1 MDIFL
6 EDFVSEK
13 FKKPGK
19 ALDLGAG
26 KFFDVA
32 CLKQLGWDAH
42 GVDKLT
48 GTSLEK
54 PFLSDKRP
62 FDLVYSNYTLH
73 KITNKEV
80 FIQTAYDNLKAGGW
94 LFINAFDKSN
104 KTSISDITAAGM
116 KKTLRKI
123 GFKNIYTKK
132 ISFFD
137 NAFGHRHWHKVLQ
150 ITASK

>member
-6 EDFVSEK
+6 ENFVNDK

-32 CLKQLGWDAH
+32 CLKQLGWEAH

-48 GTSLEK
+48 GINLEK
-54 PFLSDKRP
+54 PFLSGKRP
-62 FDLVYSNYTLH
+62 FDLVYSNYVLQ
-73 KITNKEV
+73 KIKNKEV
-80 FIQTAYDNLKAGGW
+80 FIQTAYNNLKIGGW
-94 LFINAFDKSN
+94 LLINALDKSN
-104 KTSISDITAAGM
+104 KTGSSDVTAEGM
-116 KKTLRKI
+116 RKILGKI
-123 GFKNIYTKK
+123 GFKNISMKK
-132 ISFFD
+132 TSVFD
-137 NAFGHRHWHKVLQ
+137 NALGHRHWHKVLQ

>member
-6 EDFVSEK
+6 ENFINDK

-32 CLKQLGWDAH
+32 CLKQLGWEAY
-42 GVDKLT
+42 GVDKLS
-48 GTSLEK
+48 GTNLDE
-54 PFLSDKRP
+54 PFLSDKKP
-62 FDLVYSNYTLH
+62 FDLVYSNYLLH
-73 KITNKEV
+73 KLKNKEV
-80 FIQTAYDNLKAGGW
+80 LIQTAYDNLKNGGW
-94 LFINAFDKSN
+94 LFINAMDKSN
-104 KTSISDITAAGM
+104 KTSFSDITAPEM
-116 KKTLRKI
+116 EKILRKI
-123 GFKNIYTKK
+123 GFKNIYSKK

>member
-48 GTSLEK
+48 GTDFEK
-54 PFLSDKRP
+54 SFLSDKRP

-80 FIQTAYDNLKAGGW
+80 FIKTAFNNLKVGGW
-94 LFINAFDKSN
+94 LFINAMDKSN
-104 KTSISDITAAGM
+104 KTSISNITAKGM
-116 KKTLRKI
+116 REVLKKM
-123 GFKNIYTKK
+123 GFKNISTKT
-132 ISFFD
+132 ISVFD
-137 NAFGHRHWHKVLQ
+137 NAIGHRHWHKVLQ
-150 ITASK
+150 ITATK

>member
-6 EDFVSEK
+6 ENFINDK

-32 CLKQLGWDAH
+32 CLKQLGWEAY
-42 GVDKLT
+42 GVDKLS
-48 GTSLEK
+48 GTNLDE
-54 PFLSDKRP
+54 PFLSDKKP
-62 FDLVYSNYTLH
+62 FDLVYSNYLLH
-73 KITNKEV
+73 KLKNKEV
-80 FIQTAYDNLKAGGW
+80 LIQTAYDNLKNGGW
-94 LFINAFDKSN
+94 LFINAMDKSN
-104 KTSISDITAAGM
+104 KTSFSDITAPEM
-116 KKTLRKI
+116 EKILRKI
-123 GFKNIYTKK
+123 GFKNIYSKK

-137 NAFGHRHWHKVLQ
+137 NAFGQRHWHKVLQ

>member
-1 MDIFL
+1 MVNFIND
-6 EDFVSEK
+6 K

-32 CLKQLGWDAH
+32 CLKQLGWEAY
-42 GVDKLT
+42 GVDKLS
-48 GTSLEK
+48 GTNLDE
-54 PFLSDKRP
+54 PFLSDKKP
-62 FDLVYSNYTLH
+62 FDLVYSNYLLH
-73 KITNKEV
+73 KLKNKEV
-80 FIQTAYDNLKAGGW
+80 LIQTAYDNLKNGGW
-94 LFINAFDKSN
+94 LFINAMDKSN
-104 KTSISDITAAGM
+104 KTSFSDITAPEM
-116 KKTLRKI
+116 EKILRKI
-123 GFKNIYTKK
+123 GFKNIYSKK